1 MIRNIGP
8 ILILGFLCF
17 ACAPTTTVMVQDSPN
32 LSSKLYDGKATF
44 ISKTKRTEVAVLSES
59 IGVPNDG
66 HFEIVAIATNNR
78 TNDFLFSTDNITIQ
92 IDGVEA
98 AVETYEQRKKQEETE
113 AAWAAV
119 AVALGGAA
127 QAYSASMPQYTYG
140 TYNSYG
146 GGFGTYSGTTYNSA
160 SSAAAVASINAN
172 TMAQSAAISTKLEA
186 DLANLKNSYLKPTQ
200 LERGMTYGG
209 KLRVKGPRLDKGQ
222 IQKINL
228 QIKLGPDVHSFSLKR
243 SFDAE

>member
-1 MIRNIGP
+1 MIRNIVSF
-8 ILILGFLCF
+8 LILGFLCS
-17 ACAPTTTVMVQDSPN
+17 ACIPTTTLMVQDSPN
-32 LSSKLYDGKATF
+32 LRSKLYDGKTTH
-44 ISKTKRTEVAVLSES
+44 ISRTSLTEVAVLSGS
-59 IGVPNDG
+59 IGVPNDD
-66 HFEIVAIATNNR
+66 HFEIVAIATNKR
-78 TNDFLFSTDNITIQ
+78 AKEFLLSTDSISIQ
-92 IDGVEA
+92 VDGEQA
-98 AVETYEQRKKQEETE
+98 EVETYEQRKKQKETE

-160 SSAAAVASINAN
+160 ASASAVASVNAN

-186 DLANLKNSYLKPTQ
+186 DLEDLKNSYLKPTQ

-209 KLRVKGPRLDKGQ
+209 KLRVKAPRLDKGQ
-222 IQKINL
+222 VQKIAL
-228 QIKLGPDVHSFSLKR
+228 QIRLGSDVHSFILKR
-243 SFDAE
+243 SFDEQ

>member
-1 MIRNIGP
+1 MIRNIGS

-78 TNDFLFSTDNITIQ
+78 TSDFLFSTDNITIQ

-160 SSAAAVASINAN
+160 ASASAVASVNAN

-186 DLANLKNSYLKPTQ
+186 DLEDLKNSYLKPTQ

-209 KLRVKGPRLDKGQ
+209 KLRVKAPRLDKGQ
-222 IQKINL
+222 VQKIAL
-228 QIKLGPDVHSFSLKR
+228 QIRLGSDVHSFILKR
-243 SFDAE
+243 SFDEQ